1 MRKNFASYL
10 VSCGYTELTP
20 SGNPSTV
27 YDYCRRIETV
37 AREEGMSWEEL
48 AENMDEVLPQY
59 DDGGCRQQLGRK
71 SHRAVINALKRFSEF
86 VRARKE

>member
-1 MRKNFASYL
+1 MKKAFESYL
-10 VSCGYTELTP
+10 SNCGYMTMTP

-27 YDYCRRIETV
+27 YGYSRCIDAV

-48 AENMDEVLPQY
+48 AEKIDDVLPHY
-59 DDGGCRQQLGRK
+59 DDGGDKQHLGRK

-86 VRARKE
+86 IKARQK